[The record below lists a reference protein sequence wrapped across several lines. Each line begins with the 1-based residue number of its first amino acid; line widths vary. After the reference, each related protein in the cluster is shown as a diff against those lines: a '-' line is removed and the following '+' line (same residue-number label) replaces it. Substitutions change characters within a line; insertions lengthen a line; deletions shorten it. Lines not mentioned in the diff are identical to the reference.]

1 VLHLLNLHLSIRE
14 DALNALTTYLIPRGF
29 NKDFANTWLNLLV
42 TKLLKLHS
50 RVNVYN
56 RELQRDFMLK
66 AYVILVTRDRLA
78 IANIIGTKSPSKLKQ
93 SC

>member
-1 VLHLLNLHLSIRE
+1 MLHLLNLHLSIRE
-14 DALNALTTYLIPRGF
+14 DASNALTAYLIPRGF
-29 NKDFANTWLNLLV
+29 NKDFANTWLDLLV

-56 RELQRDFMLK
+56 RELQRDFILK

-78 IANIIGTKSPSKLKQ
+78 IANVIGTKSPSKSK
-93 SC
+93 